1 MVTCNLQSGF
11 DVYSGINQVLLNSLK
26 CFYFCVIGEG
36 STERPHRAVS
46 GGVYRS
52 AQHVYRDGVL
62 PEGQSTGRTG
72 ERTDQTGLD
81 VPVLAHAG
89 HFTGQCIRQ
98 SKRRLRGKVTFT

>member
-1 MVTCNLQSGF
+1 M
-11 DVYSGINQVLLNSLK
+11 
-26 CFYFCVIGEG
+26 
-36 STERPHRAVS
+36 
-46 GGVYRS
+46 
-52 AQHVYRDGVL
+52 YRDGVL

>member
-1 MVTCNLQSGF
+1 M
-11 DVYSGINQVLLNSLK
+11 YSEIYRGLPRLIDCLIS
-26 CFYFCVIGEG
+26 VIGEG
-36 STERPHRAVS
+36 STERPHRAVP

-89 HFTGQCIRQ
+89 HFTGQCISQ
-98 SKRRLRGKVTFT
+98 SKRRLSGKVTFT